1 MSNNI
6 VTTCSQM
13 AIYHFVLW
21 PSVLAAIALIFT
33 AYSMM
38 YMQLDMDSLLYTVG
52 SSSKK
57 DN

>member
-1 MSNNI
+1 
-6 VTTCSQM
+6 M